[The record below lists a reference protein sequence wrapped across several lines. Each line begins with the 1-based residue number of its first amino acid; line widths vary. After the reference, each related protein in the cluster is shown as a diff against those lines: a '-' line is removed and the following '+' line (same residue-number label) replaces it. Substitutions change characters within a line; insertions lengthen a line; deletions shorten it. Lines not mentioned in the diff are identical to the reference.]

1 MRKVLPLI
9 VFLLVSAVSSAATDT
24 ISIPLHMYEG
34 AYAPLDGPTGST
46 PDPTDPNQFR
56 ASLVGNTLL
65 ISTQQNAVS
74 FVVVKEGSG
83 SWESEDL
90 FYDLSYGQLS
100 CPLTRTGQY
109 TIHIGYWKTDFVG
122 FIRVFKMAIYDING
136 RLVAS
141 EDTSLENLPQGC
153 YFLRVETSL
162 GTTSS
167 KFYKRP

>member
-1 MRKVLPLI
+1 MRKTFSLI
-9 VFLLVSAVSSAATDT
+9 VLLFVTAYSFAVTDT
-24 ISIPLHMYEG
+24 ISIPLRMFVG
-34 AYAPLDGPTGST
+34 AYAPMDSPTGST

-56 ASLVGNTLL
+56 ASLVGNTLC

-83 SWESEDL
+83 SWESEDF
-90 FYDLSYGQLS
+90 FYDLSYGHLS

-109 TIHIGYWKTDFVG
+109 TIRIGYWKTDFIG
-122 FIRVFKMAIYDING
+122 SIWVFRMAIYDING
-136 RLVAS
+136 RLVDP
-141 EDTSLENLPQGC
+141 ENTSLENLPQG
-153 YFLRVETSL
+153 YYLLRVETSL

>member
-9 VFLLVSAVSSAATDT
+9 VFLLVSVVSSAATDT

-65 ISTQQNAVS
+65 ISTQQN
-74 FVVVKEGSG
+74 
-83 SWESEDL
+83 EDL
-90 FYDLSYGQLS
+90 FYDLSYGHLS

-109 TIHIGYWKTDFVG
+109 TIRIGYWKTDFVG

-136 RLVAS
+136 QLVAS